1 MRFYCKCLAAARAC
15 ASRYHCREAARR
27 LGRPCTLLL
36 GKAGAAWRAGGTNYV
51 RPLPLLPWPSAS
63 HLPPLRR
70 RLSAIHHGL
79 AAITI
84 RTEKRRRGARGGT
97 GWAPGG
103 GAATARHRAA
113 ARRRGIGLLLLVT
126 ADQTVATM
134 LTHNDPITSKD
145 NPITS
150 RNIFSLTFFNLSLEL
165 VTYTSLYKS
174 LLEIQFYISFRQ
186 LFQARRI

>member
-1 MRFYCKCLAAARAC
+1 M
-15 ASRYHCREAARR
+15 
-27 LGRPCTLLL
+27 
-36 GKAGAAWRAGGTNYV
+36 
-51 RPLPLLPWPSAS
+51 RPLPLLPPWPAKRVPTAAVTPAFGHSPRPSGHNYKNRKAPARRTRR
-63 HLPPLRR
+63 HRLGTGRR
-70 RLSAIHHGL
+70 RR
-79 AAITI
+79 
-84 RTEKRRRGARGGT
+84 RTVA
-97 GWAPGG
+97 W
-103 GAATARHRAA
+103 
-113 ARRRGIGLLLLVT
+113 RRRGIGLLLLLT

>member
-1 MRFYCKCLAAARAC
+1 MPNLLIVSQLKASWKPSLGVMRFYCKCLAAARAC

-36 GKAGAAWRAGGTNYV
+36 GKAGTAHTPAAPTMWGHYHCCRG
-51 RPLPLLPWPSAS
+51 RPSACQ
-63 HLPPLRR
+63 LPPLR

-103 GAATARHRAA
+103 GAATGHWPAA
-113 ARRRGIGLLLLVT
+113 AGDCRPDCGNH
-126 ADQTVATM
+126 ADAQW
-134 LTHNDPITSKD
+134 S
-145 NPITS
+145 
-150 RNIFSLTFFNLSLEL
+150 
-165 VTYTSLYKS
+165 TY
-174 LLEIQFYISFRQ
+174 IWR
-186 LFQARRI
+186 

>member
-36 GKAGAAWRAGGTNYV
+36 GKAGAAWRGVARRRQQLCEATTTAAV
-51 RPLPLLPWPSAS
+51 AKREPSAAVT
-63 HLPPLRR
+63 PPAFGHSPRPSGHNYKNRKAPARR
-70 RLSAIHHGL
+70 A
-79 AAITI
+79 
-84 RTEKRRRGARGGT
+84 RRHRVGTGWRWRGGT
-97 GWAPGG
+97 AQ
-103 GAATARHRAA
+103 
-113 ARRRGIGLLLLVT
+113 GIGLLLLLT

-150 RNIFSLTFFNLSLEL
+150 LQI
-165 VTYTSLYKS
+165 S
-174 LLEIQFYISFRQ
+174 LL
-186 LFQARRI
+186 

>member
-1 MRFYCKCLAAARAC
+1 MPNLLIVSQLKASWKPSLGVMRFYCKCLAAARAC

-36 GKAGAAWRAGGTNYV
+36 GKAGAAWCAGGSRYV
-51 RPLPLLPWPSAS
+51 RPLPLLPWPSACQ
-63 HLPPLRR
+63 LPPLR

-103 GAATARHRAA
+103 GAATGHWPAA
-113 ARRRGIGLLLLVT
+113 AGDCRPDCGNH
-126 ADQTVATM
+126 ADAQW
-134 LTHNDPITSKD
+134 S
-145 NPITS
+145 
-150 RNIFSLTFFNLSLEL
+150 
-165 VTYTSLYKS
+165 TY
-174 LLEIQFYISFRQ
+174 IWR
-186 LFQARRI
+186 